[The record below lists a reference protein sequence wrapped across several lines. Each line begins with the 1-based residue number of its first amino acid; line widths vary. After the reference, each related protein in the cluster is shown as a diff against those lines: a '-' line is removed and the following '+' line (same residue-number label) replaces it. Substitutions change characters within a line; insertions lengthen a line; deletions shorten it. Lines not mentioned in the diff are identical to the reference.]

1 MYLNGNH
8 HCRYI
13 LRTLIQKV
21 KAIAKEYQIRIEG
34 HLGSQWADWF
44 DGFSITLEADGKTLL
59 SGPVPDQPALYGLL
73 RKVRDLGLPL
83 VSVNQVYLTK
93 GENIMA
99 VNTYRTTAKVVGSLY
114 ILGFV
119 VGIAGSVLGT
129 PGQLDTVSAR
139 SMMIAIGALLWVI
152 AAAGDTA
159 HGVMMFP
166 ILKQNNERIALGYFG
181 ARVVEAAVIAISALF
196 ILLQIPL
203 GVEFLKA
210 SASEIPYLQFLS
222 VLFIQSQAYSY
233 QIGMVALG
241 MAGLTLCYGFYRAK
255 LVPQLFVVWGFI
267 GYVSFLLGSMF
278 EVLGFNL
285 QLLHTL
291 PGGLWEI
298 SIGVWLIAKGF
309 NSAAFASESAK

>member
-1 MYLNGNH
+1 MA
-8 HCRYI
+8 
-13 LRTLIQKV
+13 V
-21 KAIAKEYQIRIEG
+21 KYQIRIEG

-83 VSVNQVYLTK
+83 VSVNQVHSIK

-99 VNTYRTTAKVVGSLY
+99 VNTYRTTAKVVGALY

-181 ARVVEAAVIAISALF
+181 ARIVEAAVIAISALF

-210 SASEIPYLQFLS
+210 STSEIPYLQFLS
-222 VLFIQSQAYSY
+222 VLFVQSQAYSY
-233 QIGMVALG
+233 QIGMIALG

-267 GYVSFLLGSMF
+267 GYVSFLLGSML

-291 PGGLWEI
+291 PGGLWEM

-309 NSAAFASESAK
+309 NSAAFVSESAK

>member
-1 MYLNGNH
+1 M
-8 HCRYI
+8 
-13 LRTLIQKV
+13 
-21 KAIAKEYQIRIEG
+21 AEEYQIKIEG
-34 HLGSQWADWF
+34 HLGSQWTDWF
-44 DGFSITLEADGKTLL
+44 DGFSITHEVDGKTLL
-59 SGPVPDQPALYGLL
+59 SGPVPDQSALYGLL
-73 RKVRDLGLPL
+73 RKVRDLGMPL
-83 VSVNQVYLTK
+83 ISVNQVHSIK

-99 VNTYRTTAKVVGSLY
+99 VNTYRTTAKVVGALY

-166 ILKQNNERIALGYFG
+166 ILKQNNERVALGYFG

-203 GVEFLKA
+203 GVEFLK
-210 SASEIPYLQFLS
+210 SGASEIPYLQSLS
-222 VLFIQSQAYSY
+222 ALFVQSQAYSY

-241 MAGLTLCYGFYRAK
+241 MAGLSLCYGFYRAK
-255 LVPQLFVVWGFI
+255 LVPQFFVVWGFI
-267 GYVSFLLGSMF
+267 GYVSFLLGSML
-278 EVLGFNL
+278 EVLGINL

-291 PGGLWEI
+291 PGGLWEM
-298 SIGVWLIAKGF
+298 SIGVWLIVKGF

>member
-1 MYLNGNH
+1 MMTRFY
-8 HCRYI
+8 
-13 LRTLIQKV
+13 
-21 KAIAKEYQIRIEG
+21 EIRIEG
-34 HLGSQWADWF
+34 QLDDRWQDWF
-44 DGFSITLEADGKTLL
+44 DGWTVIPEKDGTTLL
-59 SGPVPDQPALYGLL
+59 SGPVPDQPALYGVL
-73 RKVRDLGLPL
+73 RRVRDLGLPL
-83 VSVNQVYLTK
+83 VSVNHIHSNK
-93 GENIMA
+93 GENILDTK
-99 VNTYRTTAKVVGSLY
+99 VNTYRTTAKVVGALY
-114 ILGFV
+114 IFGFV

-139 SMMIAIGALLWVI
+139 SLMISLGALLWVL
-152 AAAGDTA
+152 AAAGDAA

-166 ILKQNNERIALGYFG
+166 ILKQNNERVALGYFG

-210 SASEIPYLQFLS
+210 GVSDSSYLQTLS
-222 VLFIQSQAYSY
+222 ALFTQSQAYTY

-255 LVPQLFVVWGFI
+255 LVPQLFVIWGFI
-267 GYVSFLLGSMF
+267 GYVSFLIGSML

-285 QLLHTL
+285 QLLHTI
-291 PGGLWEI
+291 PGGLWEM

-309 NSAAFASESAK
+309 NSAAFTSETAKDNVK